1 MAVSLAATHAQLKM
15 GMKMLVKD
23 YTPTTINEIVFGK
36 EESRVRLVEILSGSK
51 PFPFGG
57 KNGILIHGVWGSG
70 KTTLARMLPNA
81 IESTKTNGASTD
93 AYPMFVACTRGVN
106 GVNALNAIAN
116 SAAFTSIN
124 DSGCHYFVLDEVDL
138 LTNLAQE
145 SLKTTMNTS
154 NTVFVMTT
162 NHLNEIDK
170 GVVNRSILIEMNAAN
185 PSLWLPFARKV
196 MADNDVVG
204 VSDTTVENLIRP
216 CNGSARDIVDTL
228 FRVISR
234 RLEK

>member
-1 MAVSLAATHAQLKM
+1 
-15 GMKMLVKD
+15 MLVKD
-23 YTPTTINEIVFGK
+23 YTPRTIDEIVFAK
-36 EESRVRLVEILSGSK
+36 EESRARLAEILDGSK

-57 KNGILIHGVWGSG
+57 KNGILIYGVWGSG

-81 IESTKTNGASTD
+81 IESAKTKGASTE
-93 AYPMFVACTRGVN
+93 AYPTFIACTRGIN
-106 GVNALNAIAN
+106 GVNALTAIAN
-116 SAAFTSIN
+116 SAALTSIN

-170 GVVNRSILIEMNAAN
+170 GVINRSILIEMNAAS
-185 PSLWLPFARKV
+185 PSLWVPFARKV
-196 MADNDVVG
+196 MTDNDVVG
-204 VSDTTVENLIRP
+204 MKDVTVESLIKP

-228 FRVISR
+228 MRVISR
-234 RLEK
+234 VKS